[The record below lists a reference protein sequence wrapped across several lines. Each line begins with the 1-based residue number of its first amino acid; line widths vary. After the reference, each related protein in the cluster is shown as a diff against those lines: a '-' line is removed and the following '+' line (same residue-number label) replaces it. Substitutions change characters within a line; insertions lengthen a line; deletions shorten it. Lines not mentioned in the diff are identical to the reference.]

1 MPPDIEL
8 TVTIEGE
15 LFAAL
20 REPHKIGASA
30 CMVHAQFIANVR
42 PSP

>member
-15 LFAAL
+15 LFAVL
-20 REPHKIGASA
+20 RVAARLDATDS
-30 CMVHAQFIANVR
+30 HA
-42 PSP
+42 